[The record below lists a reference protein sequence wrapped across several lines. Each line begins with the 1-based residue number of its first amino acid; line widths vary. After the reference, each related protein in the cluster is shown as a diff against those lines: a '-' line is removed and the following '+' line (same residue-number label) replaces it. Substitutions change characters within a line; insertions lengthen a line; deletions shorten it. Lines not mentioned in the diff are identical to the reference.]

1 MKMRLKNLGDK
12 IPPSGS
18 VKEVPSK
25 AVVRYP
31 EVTISSDQFEALK
44 DLKLNQTVTLIATAK
59 VTELRGPEEY
69 EIRDGEGD
77 KTKVIA
83 RLSLL
88 KGNIQ
93 KVASPKSFKIKIP

>member
-1 MKMRLKNLGDK
+1 
-12 IPPSGS
+12 
-18 VKEVPSK
+18 
-25 AVVRYP
+25 
-31 EVTISSDQFEALK
+31 
-44 DLKLNQTVTLIATAK
+44 VTLIATAK
-59 VTELRGPEEY
+59 VTQLRGPEEY
-69 EIRDGEGD
+69 EIRDGEYD